1 MKIDN
6 LQIIRTLSGFLT
18 LIFASLINIFAQNTN
33 PENTAFQINQH
44 NTKLSDELV
53 DLFISPPA
61 NAKPRVM
68 WMWMGTSISKEGI
81 TRDLETLH
89 EAGFGGTTMFSLT
102 DVNTVFA
109 YDFENSF

>member
-6 LQIIRTLSGFLT
+6 LQIFWILSGFLT

-61 NAKPRVM
+61 NAKP
-68 WMWMGTSISKEGI
+68 
-81 TRDLETLH
+81 
-89 EAGFGGTTMFSLT
+89 
-102 DVNTVFA
+102 
-109 YDFENSF
+109 

>member
-6 LQIIRTLSGFLT
+6 LQIIRILSGFLT

-81 TRDLETLH
+81 TRD
-89 EAGFGGTTMFSLT
+89 
-102 DVNTVFA
+102 
-109 YDFENSF
+109 